1 MQSNPERIGIKTHS
15 MRILFH
21 SSTDVTDIRIKYS
34 LVIIWFHEY
43 PDISMVGMQTWPT
56 TKKKHV
62 TFLPLLYLDDE
73 IMMLD
78 PENFLNQILRRVYI
92 K

>member
-1 MQSNPERIGIKTHS
+1 MWYIQKLTSTLRVDPSKTKTAKVMQSNPERIGIKTHS

-43 PDISMVGMQTWPT
+43 PDISMVGMQTLPS
-56 TKKKHV
+56 TKKK
-62 TFLPLLYLDDE
+62 
-73 IMMLD
+73 
-78 PENFLNQILRRVYI
+78 
-92 K
+92 